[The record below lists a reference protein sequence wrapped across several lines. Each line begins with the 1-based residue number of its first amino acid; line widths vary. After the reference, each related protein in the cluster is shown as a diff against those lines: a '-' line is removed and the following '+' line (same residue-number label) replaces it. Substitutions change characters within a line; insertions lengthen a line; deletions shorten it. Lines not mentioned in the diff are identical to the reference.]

1 MTVILS
7 NLTSSPHPHISPLM
21 SPLLYLVAGDI
32 VLNLFF
38 KTIDVRGQEHLPTSG
53 PVLLA
58 PTHRSRWDALLIPYI
73 AGRPVTGRDLYFMVS
88 HDEME
93 GLQGWIISN
102 FGGFPVN
109 TTHPSIST
117 LRTGVNLLK
126 AGEALV
132 VFPEGNIFRQPHVQN
147 LKPGLTRLA
156 IQATLARPTPDVQIV
171 PIAFHYSQPFPQWGS
186 QVRID
191 IGPALL
197 THRYD
202 LDHPKKAAQDLLV
215 DLRQALEELHPL
227 APIACPA

>member
-1 MTVILS
+1 
-7 NLTSSPHPHISPLM
+7 M
-21 SPLLYLVAGDI
+21 SPLLYLVAGDV

-38 KTIDVRGQEHLPTSG
+38 KNIDVHGQEHLPLSG

-58 PTHRSRWDALLIPYI
+58 PTHRSRWDALLIPHI

-88 HDEME
+88 QDEMT
-93 GLQGWIISN
+93 GLQGWVIGN

-109 TTHPSIST
+109 PAQPSIST

-126 AGEALV
+126 AGKALV
-132 VFPEGNIFRQPHVQN
+132 VFPEGNIFREPRIQA

-171 PIAFHYSQPFPQWGS
+171 PIALHYSQAFPRWGS

-191 IGPALL
+191 IGPPLP
-197 THRYD
+197 TDCYD
-202 LDHPKKAAQDLLV
+202 LEQPKDAAQDLMQ
-215 DLRQALEELHPL
+215 DLRHALEDLHPL